1 MLHCLIVPRCVLLWR
16 KRCNAALFKRDPCPR
31 LAMNSDTRETAEQL
45 TYHAIQLLKNC
56 PDKWKS
62 IELEHVS
69 EAGDMSV
76 RICVRISE

>member
-1 MLHCLIVPRCVLLWR
+1 MS
-16 KRCNAALFKRDPCPR
+16 
-31 LAMNSDTRETAEQL
+31 SDTRETAEQL

>member
-1 MLHCLIVPRCVLLWR
+1 
-16 KRCNAALFKRDPCPR
+16 
-31 LAMNSDTRETAEQL
+31 MNSDTRETAEQL